1 MIRPI
6 IACFAFMALSFT
18 ALADEPV
25 KTGPVDSTEKASA
38 GPVDKDA
45 PAEFTETDS
54 GLRYRV
60 LRKGNEKMAQ
70 ATSEVEVHYKGWLDN
85 ESIFDSSYRRGETIA
100 FPLNGVIPGWTEG
113 MQLVGEG
120 GMIELEIPY
129 QLGYGLRG
137 SPPTIPPRAKLHFLV
152 ELIKIKR

>member
-6 IACFAFMALSFT
+6 IACFTMMALSLT

-25 KTGPVDSTEKASA
+25 KTGPVDSTEKTSA

-45 PAEFTETDS
+45 PTEFTETDS

-85 ESIFDSSYRRGETIA
+85 ESIFDSSYRSGETIA

-137 SPPTIPPRAKLHFLV
+137 SPPSIPPRAKLHFLV